1 MPYLHKALSLP
12 AILFDI
18 SIMTILLD
26 IDGVLVTTPSWKQ
39 VEQLADGFMK
49 FSEVAVAVANLST
62 LYKETNASI
71 VLTTTHRINYSES
84 QWKEIFKLRGLNFET
99 ISKLNDKTE
108 ISQLLDRATE
118 IKEWTKSN
126 PVDSNYVIIDD
137 DLSINSLDDSIKERW
152 VATKPLI
159 GFDKDSKDK
168 ALQIL
173 KINSKFAC
181 PCCGHKSYF
190 EKPGGTYGICQICY
204 WEVDPYQIENPDEDS
219 GANPISL
226 RQAQKNYLDFGAC
239 EENMKKNVRQPL
251 INEPKDR
258 NWRPL

>member
-1 MPYLHKALSLP
+1 
-12 AILFDI
+12 
-18 SIMTILLD
+18 MTILLD

-39 VEQLADGFMK
+39 VEHLSDGFMK
-49 FSEVAVAVANLST
+49 FSENAVLNLAN

-84 QWKEIFKLRGLNFET
+84 QWKEIFKLRGLDFET

-118 IKEWTKSN
+118 IREWIKRN
-126 PVDSNYVIIDD
+126 PVDINYVIIDD
-137 DLSINSLDDSIKERW
+137 DPSINSLDESIKERW
-152 VATKPLI
+152 VATKPFI
-159 GFDKDSKDK
+159 GLDKEAKNK
-168 ALQIL
+168 ASRIL
-173 KINSKFAC
+173 KVNSKFPC
-181 PCCGHKSYF
+181 PCCGHKTYF

-204 WEVDPYQIENPDEDS
+204 WEDDPYQLENPDEDC

-239 EENMKKNVRQPL
+239 EEKMKGHVRQPFTD
-251 INEPKDR
+251 EPKDR

>member
-1 MPYLHKALSLP
+1 
-12 AILFDI
+12 
-18 SIMTILLD
+18 MTILLD

-49 FSEVAVAVANLST
+49 FSEVAVANLAT

-126 PVDSNYVIIDD
+126 PVDTNYVIIDD

-159 GFDKDSKDK
+159 GFDRDSKDK

-204 WEVDPYQIENPDEDS
+204 WEDDPYQIENPDEDC